1 MVCCTDLFSKRISF
15 RLHSTKQVYAQKE
28 DCFFR
33 LLSDE
38 RTASAFIRLA
48 FRALTLASV
57 SEMDSFAFALSPSN
71 GIAWSVG
78 FMSSRGLDPST
89 LKEFI
94 F

>member
-57 SEMDSFAFALSPSN
+57 SEMDSFAFCRKYDEFSLEDAAL
-71 GIAWSVG
+71 GAVV
-78 FMSSRGLDPST
+78 DVE
-89 LKEFI
+89 K
-94 F
+94 